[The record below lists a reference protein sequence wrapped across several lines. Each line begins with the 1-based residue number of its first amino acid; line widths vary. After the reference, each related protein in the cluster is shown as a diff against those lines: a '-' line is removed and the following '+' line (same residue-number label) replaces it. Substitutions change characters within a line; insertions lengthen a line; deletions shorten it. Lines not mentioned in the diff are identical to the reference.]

1 MCLILKVNTFLIE
14 KGNFSYF
21 YFLYYNAQYI
31 SQDYMCYKE
40 PAIEHTGDTFPLMT
54 LTSVSDIA
62 PILDLSLHQ
71 FFAPDLLD
79 PLPGIMLT
87 TKYTSICICKP
98 ISNLVCILQL
108 PQMLLPDHSHLL
120 PLSLYTANKEQIFTK
135 SFNVEKTI

>member
-1 MCLILKVNTFLIE
+1 
-14 KGNFSYF
+14 
-21 YFLYYNAQYI
+21 
-31 SQDYMCYKE
+31 MCYKE

-71 FFAPDLLD
+71 FFAPDILA
-79 PLPGIMLT
+79 PLPCIMLT

-98 ISNLVCILQL
+98 MSNLVCILQL